1 MSYYQTIR
9 ELVLDDNDDAIRDW
23 MMAQPLTEQLAII
36 QTLKEV
42 YADIV
47 EEADMDDKEM
57 LKQQLDNFLESYT
70 DKTLDEH
77 NARVKYDK
85 AVKERDK
92 AFAEMDERISGVRAY
107 LIECVTTNAPNA
119 KEMKE
124 LALKI
129 IESEKEHGLYD
140 PQNWQGII

>member
-9 ELVLDDNDDAIRDW
+9 ELILDDNDYAIHDW
-23 MMAQPLTEQLAII
+23 VMAQPLTEQLVII

-57 LKQQLDNFLESYT
+57 LKQQLDNLLESYT
-70 DKTLDEH
+70 DKTLDEY
-77 NARVKYDK
+77 NARVNYEK
-85 AVKERDK
+85 AVKQRDE
-92 AFAEMDERISGVRAY
+92 AFADLDERITGVRAY

-129 IESEKEHGLYD
+129 IESEKERGLYD